1 LIGRSLPDKT
11 AIDSVNII
19 NDKDLRRQQIKTG
32 VADCYHDKADK
43 QTSDVWASSKLIIM
57 QVGDNIEDFSGVT
70 QEDANITELLQQWPQ
85 KLILLPNPMYGSW

>member
-1 LIGRSLPDKT
+1 
-11 AIDSVNII
+11 
-19 NDKDLRRQQIKTG
+19 
-32 VADCYHDKADK
+32 
-43 QTSDVWASSKLIIM
+43 M